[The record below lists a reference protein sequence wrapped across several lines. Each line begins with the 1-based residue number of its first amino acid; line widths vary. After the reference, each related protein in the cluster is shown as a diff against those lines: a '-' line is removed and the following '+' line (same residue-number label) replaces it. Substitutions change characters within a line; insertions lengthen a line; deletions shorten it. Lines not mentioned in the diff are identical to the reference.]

1 MSQHQTDVNI
11 FINDLDGGVFVNK
24 LGAVLSEVAFGVN
37 STNKKGK
44 VCVEFELSS
53 LDENRVSVS
62 HKLKFTRPTMRGS
75 KSEEDTTNTPMFV
88 NKGGELTLF
97 QKDQGQFF
105 DKQGQH
111 DAVLR

>member
-1 MSQHQTDVNI
+1 MNQHQTDVNV

-62 HKLKFTRPTMRGS
+62 HNVTNGAIVIHTQRLKSDP
-75 KSEEDTTNTPMFV
+75 
-88 NKGGELTLF
+88 GGNLLS
-97 QKDQGQFF
+97 
-105 DKQGQH
+105 
-111 DAVLR
+111 